1 MISQDKKPNVNIVSK
16 KKNYGV
22 LTWFFFTKKQIVS
35 TRASYLKFLWCYKNT
50 SSTIYPTLKQI
61 FMPEEKWLR
70 NTTINY

>member
-16 KKNYGV
+16 KKLRCFNMI
-22 LTWFFFTKKQIVS
+22 FFSKKQIVS
-35 TRASYLKFLWCYKNT
+35 TRASYLEFLWCYKNT